1 MDDFIFIEA
10 LEAQM
15 QAQGDKTALVF
26 KGKETSYAQLS
37 SLSNKVANALIKDG
51 VKPRSRVAFM
61 GNNSAIYFELLL
73 GVQKTRA
80 ALVGVNSRLAPP
92 EVAFVINDAQAE
104 MIFVDRNYAPLIEK
118 IIDDC
123 PNVRRVIA
131 MDFDHADWTGF
142 ADWRDAQSDAHPGGD
157 YHPDDDIIQLYTS
170 GTTGHPKG
178 VQLTNSNMGG
188 ALHQASIDWG
198 GWVSDDHVLLCMP
211 LFHIAGVNVGL
222 IGLNAGATV
231 TVLPAVN
238 PAEILRLIEETKVT
252 ILFMV
257 PAVILFVMQED
268 ESKSRDISSVRQ
280 VVYGASPIA
289 EDLLVSAQQ
298 TFKCDFIQ
306 VYGLT
311 ETTGCATHLPA
322 ADHAAERGKLRSCG
336 KPNTGV
342 EIKIVDENN
351 HEVPVG
357 QVGEILIKA
366 ATNMKGYWNNPDAT
380 SGAVKDGWFYS
391 GDAGYTDDEGYIFIH
406 DRVKD
411 MIVSGGENVYPAEV
425 ENALFSHPDIADVA
439 VIGVP
444 DEKWGEAVKACVV
457 LRPDATLSQEDIIA
471 FARELVAGYKLPK
484 SVDFVEALPR
494 NPSGKILRRE
504 LREPYWEG
512 QERRV
517 G

>member
-1 MDDFIFIEA
+1 MDDFIFIES

-322 ADHAAERGKLRSCG
+322 ADHAAERGKLRSCESVASG
-336 KPNTGV
+336 RRTTHAFTASPHFSSGTP
-342 EIKIVDENN
+342 I
-351 HEVPVG
+351 
-357 QVGEILIKA
+357 
-366 ATNMKGYWNNPDAT
+366 TAT
-380 SGAVKDGWFYS
+380 SAIS
-391 GDAGYTDDEGYIFIH
+391 G
-406 DRVKD
+406 
-411 MIVSGGENVYPAEV
+411 
-425 ENALFSHPDIADVA
+425 
-439 VIGVP
+439 
-444 DEKWGEAVKACVV
+444 
-457 LRPDATLSQEDIIA
+457 
-471 FARELVAGYKLPK
+471 
-484 SVDFVEALPR
+484 
-494 NPSGKILRRE
+494 
-504 LREPYWEG
+504 
-512 QERRV
+512 
-517 G
+517 